1 MNVLAVSPTRE
12 SILEA
17 LQTGPYGRCVYH
29 CDNDVVDHQVVNLEL
44 EGGLTVNF
52 TMCAFTAQGGRLIR
66 LMGTHGEI
74 VGDMAANTIRV
85 LPFIGEETL
94 IDVTKLTD
102 DFSGH
107 AGGDARMMDD
117 FLRLVAGEEPASAA
131 LTSISRS
138 VESHLVAL
146 AAEQSRLEGGRVIA
160 ME

>member
-1 MNVLAVSPTRE
+1 M
-12 SILEA
+12 
-17 LQTGPYGRCVYH
+17 
-29 CDNDVVDHQVVNLEL
+29 VNLEL